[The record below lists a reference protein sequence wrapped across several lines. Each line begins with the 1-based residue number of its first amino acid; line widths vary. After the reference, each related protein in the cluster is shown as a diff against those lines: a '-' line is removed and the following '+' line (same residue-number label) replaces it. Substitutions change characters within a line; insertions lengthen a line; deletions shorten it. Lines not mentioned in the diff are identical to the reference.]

1 MSDLLEYEITD
12 YDDLI
17 AWEGLARA
25 EIATLRAE
33 RDAAIAR
40 AEAAEAKLADVPSRP
55 TLTDRLRASKPGRA
69 AGEFPKA
76 VPVEPIKTYFAAAE
90 RLSRVT
96 PGQQIRHFRVKG
108 TEPTAVVHDVRY
120 GAGGDVLSF
129 SIVATNGATSSRA
142 VHVWAAEGWD
152 VMR

>member
-25 EIATLRAE
+25 EAS
-33 RDAAIAR
+33 
-40 AEAAEAKLADVPSRP
+40 EAKLADVPSRP

-76 VPVEPIKTYFAAAE
+76 VPVEPIKTYFAAA
-90 RLSRVT
+90 
-96 PGQQIRHFRVKG
+96 
-108 TEPTAVVHDVRY
+108 
-120 GAGGDVLSF
+120 
-129 SIVATNGATSSRA
+129 
-142 VHVWAAEGWD
+142 
-152 VMR
+152 